1 MNNILDVSTSNP
13 ELLIRREDCPKS
25 EDQQGNR
32 ERIFV
37 VAELHEKTT
46 NTAYS

>member
-13 ELLIRREDCPKS
+13 ELLIREDFPKS

-32 ERIFV
+32 E
-37 VAELHEKTT
+37 AGSLWLQNCMKTT

>member
-1 MNNILDVSTSNP
+1 MYTTSNP

-25 EDQQGNR
+25 ADQQGNR

-37 VAELHEKTT
+37 VTELHEKTT
-46 NTAYS
+46 DTAYS